1 MKENLNQTKYKTIGE
16 VTKELGLLNS
26 KTGSLQTH
34 TIRYWEKQFKQIR
47 PLVKAGKRRY
57 YSEKNFE
64 LIKMIKFLLKD
75 RGMTVNGVKKILN
88 EKNVEKLDEIS
99 NLGLYNSNFKNKELI
114 MDKIKKISKIIK
126 DLKKYK

>member
-1 MKENLNQTKYKTIGE
+1 
-16 VTKELGLLNS
+16 
-26 KTGSLQTH
+26 
-34 TIRYWEKQFKQIR
+34 
-47 PLVKAGKRRY
+47 
-57 YSEKNFE
+57 
-64 LIKMIKFLLKD
+64 D